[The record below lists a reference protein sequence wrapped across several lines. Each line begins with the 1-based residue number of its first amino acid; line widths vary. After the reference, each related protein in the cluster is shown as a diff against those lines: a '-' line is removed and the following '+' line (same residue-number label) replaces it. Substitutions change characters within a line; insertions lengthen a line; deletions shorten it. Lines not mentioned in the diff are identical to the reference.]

1 MVEELLINKK
11 IVDFLDELASDSPA
25 PGGGSAACIAGAM
38 GASLGSMVARLTI
51 GKKGYEEVEEF
62 FKDKLEKTEELRK
75 DLTNLVDKDANA
87 FTGVIEAFKMPKET
101 EEQKAARSAKILEE
115 YKKAAEV
122 PMLTCKKCREV
133 IDLLV
138 EMGTK
143 GNKNA
148 LSDIAVGALCAL
160 TGLRSAAHNVEI
172 NLGYIKTKDAK
183 YADKMYK
190 ELEEL
195 LEGIEERVNKL
206 DDDVRAT
213 F

>member
-1 MVEELLINKK
+1 MLIDKK
-11 IVDFLDELASDSPA
+11 ITEFLDELASSSPA

-62 FKDKLEKTEELRK
+62 FKNKLEKTEELREK
-75 DLTNLVDKDANA
+75 LTNLVDKDANA
-87 FTGVIEAFKMPKET
+87 FSGVIEAFKMPKET

-122 PMLTCKKCREV
+122 PMETCRACRAV
-133 IDLLV
+133 IDLLL

-148 LSDIAVGALCAL
+148 VSDIGVGALCAL
-160 TGLRSAAHNVEI
+160 TGLKSAVHNVEI
-172 NLGYIKTKDAK
+172 NLSYIKTKDAE
-183 YADKMYK
+183 YAEKMYR

-195 LEGIEERVNKL
+195 TEGIDEKVFKL
-206 DDDVRAT
+206 DEEIKAT